1 MAQLV
6 LAERFNAQQHIR
18 IPLTSS
24 LDPQGLNLIKREC
37 GFPDDWT
44 YIDISVW
51 LANYDYIPITRRQ
64 MPRND
69 INNDALNIGHYIGTN
84 YNVRENFWN
93 QADIIW
99 LNMPLVAFDP
109 RCTLRIGQLIVGE
122 DFNIQNYEHWVRYL
136 LLGGPDRIRIGVRR
150 YDPNIQINQMFE
162 NMDVNDNQY
171 A

>member
-6 LAERFNAQQHIR
+6 YERLNAQQYIR

-24 LDPQGLNLIKREC
+24 LEPQGLNLIKREC

-51 LANYDYIPITRRQ
+51 LADYDYIPIARRQ
-64 MPRND
+64 IPRNNG
-69 INNDALNIGHYIGTN
+69 NNDLNIIHYISTN
-84 YNVRENFWN
+84 YNAQGNFWN

-99 LNMPLVAFDP
+99 INMPLVAFDP
-109 RCTLRIGQLIVGE
+109 RCTTTIGQLIVGE
-122 DFNIQNYEHWVRYL
+122 HFNIQNYEHWVRYL

-162 NMDVNDNQY
+162 NMNVEDNQY